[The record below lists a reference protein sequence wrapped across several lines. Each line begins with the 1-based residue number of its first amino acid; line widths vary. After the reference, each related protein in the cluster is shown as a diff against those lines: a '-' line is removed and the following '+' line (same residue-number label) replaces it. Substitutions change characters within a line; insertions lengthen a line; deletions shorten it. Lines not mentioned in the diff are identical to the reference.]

1 MLKVNNISLSYGPRL
16 VLDDVSFTVA
26 PGEKAGLIGVNGAG
40 KSSLLKIVAGI
51 QEADGGKVMLPRSF
65 GYLSQDVAHETS
77 VAEGMTVRDFIFN
90 SIGLDTAIQ
99 TYEALTNKIAEEA
112 NAAHLP
118 TLLKHFAQ
126 AQDALDRLG
135 YYDAD
140 ARAAPLVAGLPL
152 GGATL
157 DRLVKTSSGAHAPKL
172 ALARPSSQPPEPP
185 WP

>member
-1 MLKVNNISLSYGPRL
+1 MLQVNNISLSYGPRL

-77 VAEGMTVRDFIFN
+77 VAEGMTVRDYIFN

-118 TLLKHFAQ
+118 TLLKHLEQ
-126 AQDALDRLG
+126 SQDTLDRLG

-140 ARAAPLVAGLPL
+140 ARAEQLEVE
-152 GGATL
+152 TF
-157 DRLVKTSSGAHAPKL
+157 V
-172 ALARPSSQPPEPP
+172 ALANRFREVVT
-185 WP
+185 